1 MCKLIEL
8 NYFWGTTLPIF
19 LQMCWFAS
27 LKILVTDPG
36 IDKTQLPQYLKIDNH
51 FIVLMRPKPNA
62 QD

>member
-36 IDKTQLPQYLKIDNH
+36 IDKTQLPQYWKTT
-51 FIVLMRPKPNA
+51 FYVVLMRPKPNA